1 MNWQRL
7 TFIFQSIL
15 MMLLLGVVYTWSVL
29 GVEVELVFQ
38 VNATLSGLPYMVS
51 LVSYAF
57 AMLIAGKW
65 MFRAR
70 SFIVGL
76 GVTLFLSGWFL
87 SSLVSN
93 IWLLTLTYGLL
104 LGLGVGLL
112 YGVPIYIVQRT
123 FTSRVGLF
131 SGLILM
137 GFGLSSTVMTPIISW
152 LLTQQTL
159 QETFFVIGLISAIT
173 LALTVWSLVRPLDQ
187 TRNLGQSTE
196 HYDLKAFRL
205 VYVLFM
211 LSLIS
216 GLMMIGLTYRI
227 GVISYQYDP
236 LFVTIAMS
244 TFALINGIT
253 RPFFGWLVDRFGFYQ
268 IASVALVL
276 LLISGLISLLNGGS
290 QPILYAISFGAF
302 WFGLGNWMALMPLAI
317 KRIFPPSLFSAL
329 YGKLFTAY
337 GVAAIIGTLF
347 SGVILDLTQTT
358 WPLYALIV
366 LANLVNI
373 IVLNRLKKRHQQ
385 DLV

>member
-1 MNWQRL
+1 MNWQRI

-29 GVEVELVFQ
+29 RVEVELVFQ

-173 LALTVWSLVRPLDQ
+173 LALTVWPLVGPLDQ
-187 TRNLGQSTE
+187 TKNLGQSKD
-196 HYDLKAFRL
+196 HYDFKAFRL

-268 IASVALVL
+268 IASVALGL

-366 LANLVNI
+366 VANLVNI
-373 IVLNRLKKRHQQ
+373 IVLNRLKQRHQQ

>member
-1 MNWQRL
+1 MNWQRI

-29 GVEVELVFQ
+29 RVEVELVFQ

-173 LALTVWSLVRPLDQ
+173 LALTVWPLVRPLDQ
-187 TRNLGQSTE
+187 TKNLGQSKD
-196 HYDLKAFRL
+196 HYDFKAFRL

-268 IASVALVL
+268 IASVALGL

-373 IVLNRLKKRHQQ
+373 IVLNRLKQRHQQ